1 VTPVRCEK
9 GGTGLAEAS
18 YRIGDAMKNFLVLG
32 LLALTLF
39 SVSAA
44 LSIWLNQSKQ
54 PVEAEKDKKDKD
66 KEKDDKTAKNKGE
79 PKEEPKPP
87 GKIEPPLKG
96 TEDNLKT
103 AQQTQDRAARR
114 AEQIE
119 LVMRDLQTQREANE
133 ALLRSVSEE
142 LRRATDDI
150 SKASAAIAAADAAK
164 PKNPEPELLDPK
176 YLAKMAT
183 LLDAMEPAPAA
194 ALVKEMVERG
204 RLEVAARILLQM
216 KGGKASALLAEF
228 KDPTL
233 GEQILDK
240 MTKLKPAK
248 TP

>member
-1 VTPVRCEK
+1 
-9 GGTGLAEAS
+9 
-18 YRIGDAMKNFLVLG
+18 MKNFLVLG

-44 LSIWLNQSKQ
+44 LSVWLNQSKQ
-54 PVEAEKDKKDKD
+54 PAETEKDKD
-66 KEKDDKTAKNKGE
+66 KAKDEKVAAKTPKGGD

-87 GKIEPPLKG
+87 GKIELPAKG
-96 TEDNLKT
+96 TEPGLKD
-103 AQQTQDRAARR
+103 AQKLQDQAARR

-133 ALLRSVSEE
+133 ALVRRVSEE
-142 LRRATDDI
+142 LKRATDEVT
-150 SKASAAIAAADAAK
+150 KAAATVAAAEAAK
-164 PKNPEPELLDPK
+164 PKQSEPELLDPK

-183 LLDAMEPAPAA
+183 LLDAMEPAPAS

-248 TP
+248 GP

>member
-1 VTPVRCEK
+1 
-9 GGTGLAEAS
+9 
-18 YRIGDAMKNFLVLG
+18 MKNFLVLG

-54 PVEAEKDKKDKD
+54 PPEAEKKDKD
-66 KEKDDKTAKNKGE
+66 KDDKVTAKTPKGGE

-87 GKIEPPLKG
+87 GKIETPPLG
-96 TEDNLKT
+96 TEKNLKE
-103 AQQTQDRAARR
+103 AQRLQDQAARR

-133 ALLRSVSEE
+133 KLVRQVAEE
-142 LRRATDDI
+142 LKRATDEVT
-150 SKASAAIAAADAAK
+150 KTAAAIAASDAAK
-164 PKNPEPELLDPK
+164 TKQPEPELLDPK

-183 LLDAMEPAPAA
+183 LIESMEPAPAA

-204 RLEVAARILLQM
+204 RLEVVARILLQM

-240 MTKLKPAK
+240 MTKLRPVKGP
-248 TP
+248 

>member
-1 VTPVRCEK
+1 
-9 GGTGLAEAS
+9 
-18 YRIGDAMKNFLVLG
+18 MKNFLVLG

-54 PVEAEKDKKDKD
+54 PVETEKDKKDKD
-66 KEKDDKTAKNKGE
+66 DKVTAKNPKGGD
-79 PKEEPKPP
+79 PKEEPKPQ
-87 GKIEPPLKG
+87 GKIEPPAKG
-96 TEDNLKT
+96 TEGELKE
-103 AQQTQDRAARR
+103 AKRLQEQAARR
-114 AEQIE
+114 AEQVE

-133 ALLRSVSEE
+133 ALVRRVSEE
-142 LRRATDDI
+142 LRRATDDVT
-150 SKASAAIAAADAAK
+150 KTAAAIAAADAAK
-164 PKNPEPELLDPK
+164 PKQPEPELLDPK

-183 LLDAMEPAPAA
+183 VLDGMEAAPAA

-216 KGGKASALLAEF
+216 KGSKASALLAEF

-240 MTKLKPAK
+240 MTKLRPAK
-248 TP
+248 GP